1 MKSYKM
7 LSSMA
12 FAVGACAAL
21 AGCSAEAADDGREP
35 EADVQDVVG
44 ITDLGLIEKTF
55 GLKLDKKVNGAWSRD
70 VTKGSCYAAY
80 VTGDKPAEYR
90 RYANG
95 AAFFAP
101 NAQYTKDQG
110 HQRPVLCVDLDEAGF
125 SLDGLGLD
133 IAFRFGLGK
142 AIGTDSAMGGE
153 GGFMFERGWIHTR
166 YTGSMSG
173 PSAADVAAVR
183 GAPTAKLIERPMFL
197 GGYVLDVTVTG
208 ASVYE
213 PMGGGTTTRDLQLS
227 GSLAATAYA
236 AAYAQSGAAFALSR
250 DPLGVLSGM
259 REDGKID
266 QLRAE
271 HGGDGPGWWMGLFF
285 KTATVSEA
293 GYWDEQADGKG
304 REVRTFR
311 VTGPSNPGDAYVE
324 KASVECEQSTVYASL
339 DDQVGTPMP
348 MKCTGL

>member
-1 MKSYKM
+1 MKSYKV

-101 NAQYTKDQG
+101 NAQYVQDQG

-153 GGFMFERGWIHTR
+153 GGFMFERGCP
-166 YTGSMSG
+166 TGRRWSG
-173 PSAADVAAVR
+173 CA
-183 GAPTAKLIERPMFL
+183 
-197 GGYVLDVTVTG
+197 
-208 ASVYE
+208 
-213 PMGGGTTTRDLQLS
+213 QLFARQRWRAQPWWRS
-227 GSLAATAYA
+227 RWRWPRRCGRCPGSW
-236 AAYAQSGAAFALSR
+236 F
-250 DPLGVLSGM
+250 
-259 REDGKID
+259 E
-266 QLRAE
+266 
-271 HGGDGPGWWMGLFF
+271 W
-285 KTATVSEA
+285 
-293 GYWDEQADGKG
+293 
-304 REVRTFR
+304 
-311 VTGPSNPGDAYVE
+311 
-324 KASVECEQSTVYASL
+324 
-339 DDQVGTPMP
+339 
-348 MKCTGL
+348 